1 MHNIPDDC
9 INNPLAPWNEKP
21 QHPGQVFEL
30 AEKGDLDALDHIG
43 ECAQLWFDADSIAL
57 AMRELAIGNIECSAV
72 AEELDRL
79 LRDCQPVG
87 IHWIAGESWL
97 CEVAREQIGESLADN
112 MSGRDLARLLV
123 ACAQA
128 GNGKLSPEFP
138 RESFDDWQDM
148 CQQDW
153 EVKA

>member
-9 INNPLAPWNEKP
+9 AGNPLAPWNEKRV
-21 QHPGQVFEL
+21 HPGQVFEM

-43 ECAQLWFDADSIAL
+43 EHAVMWLGVHSVAM
-57 AMRELAIGNIECSAV
+57 AMRELAIGNIECQAV

-79 LRDCQPVG
+79 LVDCQPVG
-87 IHWIAGESWL
+87 IHWIGGDTWL
-97 CEVAREQIGESLADN
+97 CEVAREQIGESLVEN
-112 MSGRDLARLLV
+112 MSERDLARLLV

-128 GNGKLSPEFP
+128 GKGRLSPEFP
-138 RESFDDWQDM
+138 RDDFDSWQDM

-153 EVKA
+153 EANA